1 MSLQSVVKLVAL
13 QSTIPTIYKFCAL
26 SGFQLVDLIIM
37 ELKDHMICYNSMPL
51 IGWNYSIQH
60 SVQIL

>member
-26 SGFQLVDLIIM
+26 SGFQLVDLIIT
-37 ELKDHMICYNSMPL
+37 ELNDHMSCYKFECSH
-51 IGWNYSIQH
+51 W
-60 SVQIL
+60 